1 MENSSSIR
9 IGTVSSLNGSKAR
22 VCFPGQSSMVS
33 AECLITKFPNRVT
46 ESAAG
51 PQAHT
56 HKEGEWSPKVG
67 DQVIVAYAGGFN
79 SSGYILGV
87 I

>member
-1 MENSSSIR
+1 MEQSSSIR

-33 AECLITKFPNRVT
+33 AECLIAKFPNRTT
-46 ESAAG
+46 EVASG
-51 PQAHT
+51 PDPHS

-67 DQVIVAYAGGFN
+67 DQVIVLYAGGFN
-79 SSGYILGV
+79 ASGYIVGV
-87 I
+87 V